1 VEKITMPFK
10 FTFAKRIQEESGVSI
25 IEVLIS
31 LTILAIGILAV
42 AKMQVSTA
50 RNTTN
55 GNILT
60 LATMLANRHLEQIKS
75 IEDLSDL
82 DDALHPLVVTQRF
95 DEQGNSDA
103 SGLFEISTTVAT
115 ASAPVGNLARDVA
128 VTVSWNRRWG
138 VNRQIT
144 LRTVTQGNGV

>member
-1 VEKITMPFK
+1 MPFK
-10 FTFAKRIQEESGVSI
+10 FAFAKRIQEESGVSI

-60 LATMLANRHLEQIKS
+60 LATMIANRHLEQIKS
-75 IEDLSDL
+75 IEDVSDL

-95 DEQGNSDA
+95 DAQGNSNA

-115 ASAPVGNLARDVA
+115 ASAPVGNLARDVT

-138 VNRQIT
+138 LNRQIT

>member
-1 VEKITMPFK
+1 MFV
-10 FTFAKRIQEESGVSI
+10 KRIQEESGISI

-75 IEDLSDL
+75 VEDLSDL
-82 DDALHPLVVTQRF
+82 DDASHPLVVTQRF
-95 DEQGNSDA
+95 DEQGNLDA
-103 SGLFEISTTVAT
+103 GGLFEISTTVAT

-128 VTVSWNRRWG
+128 VTVSWNRQWG